1 MLATRVLTSLMQVY
15 LYSVMTAF
23 TSESVLCFL
32 FLLVTERMEAAVQGM
47 KQAKESR
54 VEKDKMIRERAKTQS
69 RKHDTSAE
77 NLARFFRA
85 ASQTSIKKGRA
96 RLTLEDAVKRAERI
110 LLDKKRTQMA
120 AAASVEDKAEI
131 LAEEIY
137 HTPGTLL
144 TKDELAHIY
153 AEIPECLDAR
163 EEVDCRNIPF
173 FETIRTP
180 DGTCNNLD
188 EPTRGASFTSF
199 QRLLPAHYEDGLS
212 QLHGFWQS
220 KMTDNH
226 FRDGPF
232 TPPYPSARLVSS
244 TIVRDRLDNDTQ
256 LTHLVMQWG
265 QFLDHDLDLVVELT
279 PEEANCD
286 IVNCVCT
293 DVCAPVRVPSDDEAF
308 GEDQPRAGACLP
320 VARTIPACETEDFQ
334 ARNHLNELTHY
345 IDGSMIYGSTEERAL
360 FLREPKGGLL
370 RVGDDFPTIGGK
382 PSLPQVS
389 ATPPC
394 LPAEPLEEGV
404 PEPERCCPEGSD
416 KCFIAGDVRANEQ
429 VSLTVMHTIWVREHN
444 RIATALA
451 GLNPQWDDERIY
463 QETRKI
469 VIAQIQQITFNEFLP
484 AILGQNG
491 SNTLIGPYIGYQ
503 PDRDS
508 TVPTSFAT
516 SAFRFGHS
524 LIQDAFV
531 RAGPDYLPNAQ
542 GPLPLREAFMNP
554 QAYFDSDGT
563 DPILRGWITQP
574 ARALDEFL
582 TSVLTTQLFE
592 REEGMGMDLAT
603 LNIQRSRD
611 HGIPPYPV
619 WKKFCQ
625 DRFGSDLP
633 DQLFQFSNE
642 LTKIRFLQT
651 YGALDTVDLWVG
663 GLAEEP
669 IPGGIIGPT
678 FACIFAITF
687 SDLRSGDRFWFEN
700 DVFTPAQLAEI
711 KRTSFARVLCDNGD
725 AIATVQPNPFFL
737 GNRRNCF
744 LSIPGID
751 FQPWVEDPLCYQKV
765 RIEPHTQDINF
776 YFLSILARDD
786 VRNYPLKRPGPS
798 PARFEQCIP
807 FVCPTSLQNIQ
818 IANFPSDIPN
828 DGNFLS
834 CRVTPNAGLPTNQA
848 PPGARSVY
856 FAPWNKD
863 TVVATNGLFKDLGS
877 CQTSTTVALSYNC
890 PLFAEKQSSV
900 KSNAELENELA
911 RILQTGGTPSS
922 RSTGDNSRTSLTI
935 LPRFNVNEY
944 GDVIPAPV
952 LNLINTISEKTLR
965 VSLKA

>member
-1 MLATRVLTSLMQVY
+1 MQ
-15 LYSVMTAF
+15 
-23 TSESVLCFL
+23 
-32 FLLVTERMEAAVQGM
+32 GI

-54 VEKDKMIRERAKTQS
+54 VEKNKMIRERAKTQS
-69 RKHDTSAE
+69 KKHDTSAE
-77 NLARFFRA
+77 YLARFFRA

-153 AEIPECLDAR
+153 TEIPECLDAR
-163 EEVDCRNIPF
+163 EEVDCTDIPF
-173 FETIRTP
+173 FDTIRTP

-220 KMTDNH
+220 KMTDNY

-244 TIVRDRLDNDTQ
+244 TIIRDRLENDTQ

-320 VARTIPACETEDFQ
+320 VARTVPACETEDFQ

-360 FLREPKGGLL
+360 FLRERRGGLL
-370 RVGDDFPTIGGK
+370 KVGANFPTVGGK
-382 PSLPQVS
+382 PSLPQVN

-404 PEPERCCPEGSD
+404 PEPERCCPEGSEE
-416 KCFIAGDVRANEQ
+416 CFIAGDVRANEQ

-463 QETRKI
+463 QEARKI
-469 VIAQIQQITFNEFLP
+469 VIAQVQQITFNEFLP
-484 AILGQNG
+484 AILGQKG
-491 SNTLIGPYIGYQ
+491 SDKLIGPFIGYQ

-531 RAGPDYLPNAQ
+531 RAGPDYLQNDQ
-542 GPLPLREAFMNP
+542 GPLPLRDAFMNP

-625 DRFGSDLP
+625 NRFGSDLP
-633 DQLFQFSNE
+633 DELFRFSNE

-711 KRTSFARVLCDNGD
+711 RSTSFARVLCDNGD
-725 AIATVQPNPFFL
+725 AIATVQPNPFFI
-737 GNRRNCF
+737 GTRSICF
-744 LSIPGID
+744 SLFPRPGSLPTGIN

-776 YFLSILARDD
+776 YFFSVLSPDN

-798 PARFEQCIP
+798 RTRFEQCIP
-807 FVCPTSLQNIQ
+807 FECPTTTKNPQ
-818 IANFPSDIPN
+818 IANFPSDIPDDSN
-828 DGNFLS
+828 VLA
-834 CRVTPNAGLPTNQA
+834 CRITPNSGLPPNLVPAGTNSIYFGVWNIQTVQA
-848 PPGARSVY
+848 S
-856 FAPWNKD
+856 
-863 TVVATNGLFKDLGS
+863 NGLFKDLGS
-877 CQTSTTVALSYNC
+877 CQSSSTIAFTYDCALPAS
-890 PLFAEKQSSV
+890 KQSSM
-900 KSNAELENELA
+900 KTNAQLEDELA
-911 RILQTGGTPSS
+911 RILQSGGSRGSS
-922 RSTGDNSRTSLTI
+922 GGETTLTF
-935 LPRFNVNEY
+935 LPRFNITENA
-944 GDVIPAPV
+944 DSIPLPV
-952 LNLINTISEKTLR
+952 MNLIYNSP
-965 VSLKA
+965 VS